1 VVDKLR
7 RDDSLELPRI
17 TGVERRV
24 GGRVEPADDLDAG
37 TERGIVGDR
46 GRLSKPRACPRAA
59 PVASASTR
67 AMGKIER
74 RMVSPPE
81 PAGKPAGPAA
91 NVVWDT
97 ANPLAREQTRYLRSK
112 NAFA

>member
-1 VVDKLR
+1 
-7 RDDSLELPRI
+7 
-17 TGVERRV
+17 
-24 GGRVEPADDLDAG
+24 
-37 TERGIVGDR
+37 
-46 GRLSKPRACPRAA
+46 
-59 PVASASTR
+59 
-67 AMGKIER
+67 
-74 RMVSPPE
+74 MVSPPE